1 MRMTKRA
8 IEIRASIIETAIID
22 HGASETEIRAMA
34 ADPRA
39 REILNAMC
47 QASADA
53 EESTNAMNEFLKG
66 IQ

>member
-39 REILNAMC
+39 RETDMRAGGMP
-47 QASADA
+47 
-53 EESTNAMNEFLKG
+53 
-66 IQ
+66 

>member
-8 IEIRASIIETAIID
+8 IEIRASIIKTAIID

-53 EESTNAMNEFLKG
+53 EEGTTTISEFLS
-66 IQ
+66 